1 MKTLAEQ
8 KELFIAKLAEGGL
21 EISKKQA
28 DLAFK
33 AFEEVIK
40 EDLVESGKTKLPGG
54 IGSLEVRYRAERE
67 GVNPSTQEKMPIPET
82 LAVGYSAGKAVKDL
96 VIEQVDIA
104 PYREAYL
111 AAQAKKQSK

>member
-8 KELFIAKLAEGGL
+8 KELFISKMAEAG
-21 EISKKQA
+21 EEVSKKQA

-33 AFEEVIK
+33 AFEEIFK

-54 IGSLEVRYRAERE
+54 IGALEVRYRAERS
-67 GVNPSTQEKMPIPET
+67 GVNPSTQEKMPIPES
-82 LAVGYSAGKAVKDL
+82 LAVGYSAGKAIKDL
-96 VIEQVDIA
+96 VSENVDIA

-111 AAQAKKQSK
+111 AKQSK